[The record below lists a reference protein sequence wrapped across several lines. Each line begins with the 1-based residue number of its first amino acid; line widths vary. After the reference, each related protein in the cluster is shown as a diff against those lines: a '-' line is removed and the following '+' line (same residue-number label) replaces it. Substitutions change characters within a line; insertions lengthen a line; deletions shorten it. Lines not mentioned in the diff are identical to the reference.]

1 MTPLQQ
7 KDARYEAW
15 RWRIFGITWLAYVG
29 FYFTRSSF
37 AVAKIAMLADH
48 GLQIS
53 TRQMGVI
60 DGLYLTAYAVGQF
73 VWGALGDRS
82 GPRLIVLT
90 GLFGSVVAAFAMG
103 LSSIV
108 VVFGVFSVVQG
119 LSQSTGWAPLTKN
132 IGNWFSLRERGT
144 IIGWW
149 STNYAIGALVAA
161 PFAGWIADYY
171 GSWRFAFFM
180 PGAVLAVIGLL
191 FFLLQRN
198 RPTDV
203 GLPPIETYHADSA
216 LAPNKARSPADETE
230 GGSWQAIVQVART
243 PMVLLLGAVY
253 FLLKPTRYAIL
264 FWGPLYISEKLN
276 TGMAKSAVINIAF
289 FLAGPLSVILAGYV
303 SDKVFQARRL
313 PWCVI
318 CLFLLGLVLFFFN
331 QIVELRNEVSIAAVL
346 FAMGLLL
353 YGPDSLISATAAV
366 DFGTTKGASTASGLI
381 NGLGSV
387 GAIVGGTV
395 PGLFKE
401 SWGWNGVFV
410 FLGISVMLG
419 ALLMLPKWHALPP
432 PPPAD

>member
-1 MTPLQQ
+1 MTSSQQ

-29 FYFTRSSF
+29 FYLTRSSF

-48 GLQIS
+48 SLQIS
-53 TRQMGVI
+53 TRQMGLI
-60 DGLYLTAYAVGQF
+60 DGLYLTAYAVGMF
-73 VWGALGDRS
+73 VWGALGDRR
-82 GPRLIVLT
+82 GPRVIVLI
-90 GLFGSVVAAFAMG
+90 GIFGSVAAAFAMG

-108 VVFGVFSVVQG
+108 MLFGIFSVVQG

-132 IGNWFSLRERGT
+132 IGNWFSLRERGRV
-144 IIGWW
+144 IGWW

-191 FFLLQRN
+191 FILLQRN
-198 RPTDV
+198 QPADV
-203 GLPPIETYHADSA
+203 GLPPIETYHAEAGSA
-216 LAPNKARSPADETE
+216 PAKPRANEAAE
-230 GGSWQAIVQVART
+230 GSWRAIAQVARS

-264 FWGPLYISEKLN
+264 FWGPLYISEKLH

-289 FLAGPLSVILAGYV
+289 FLAGPLSVILAGYF

-313 PWCVI
+313 PYCVI

-331 QIVELRNEVSIAAVL
+331 SIVELRHEALIAVTL
-346 FAMGLLL
+346 FVMGLLL

-381 NGLGSV
+381 NGLGSI

-395 PGLFKE
+395 PGFFKE

-410 FLGISVMLG
+410 FLGASVMLG
-419 ALLMLPKWHALPP
+419 AVLMLPKWNALPP
-432 PPPAD
+432 PPAAD